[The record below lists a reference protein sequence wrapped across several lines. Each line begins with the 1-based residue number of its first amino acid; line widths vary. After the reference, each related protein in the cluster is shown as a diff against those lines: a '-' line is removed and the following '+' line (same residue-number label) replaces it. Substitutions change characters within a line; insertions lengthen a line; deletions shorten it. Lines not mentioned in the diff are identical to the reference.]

1 MDTFNHMKIKS
12 KLSLLVGL
20 FVLGFMAFGIV
31 TYSTMNTLRA
41 TLDNLKVNGPKYKEI
56 VQSKDLIADILPPP
70 EYILE
75 AYMVVLQMADETNRA
90 GLSTRLPGERE
101 SLIEKSVRLRKE
113 YFDRH
118 NFWMTDLQSLPPSA
132 DKLKTTMLDDSYL
145 PAKDF
150 LDVRDTQ
157 FIPAVQRGDYK
168 TAKALAYGVLRQKY
182 NAHRAAID
190 KVVAMANARNA
201 ELERGA
207 KVDINAAESVIAA
220 RINTLITLGVA
231 IIAIVALGVG
241 WFLSR
246 SISNTLNETASALS
260 ATSTEIAS
268 TIEQHERTAMHQ
280 SAAVNE
286 TTTTMDELDASFNQT
301 AEMVKTAADTA
312 RQAVSVADNGIRT
325 VQQTLDGML
334 SLKDKVGIIAEQIL
348 SLSEQTSQI
357 STITNLV
364 SDLANQ
370 TNMLALNAAV
380 EAARAGE
387 HGKGFGVVAAE
398 IRKLADESKKSAERI
413 NALVEDIQKATNST
427 VMATEEGTKTVEQGI
442 MLAQETVTAFNGVTA
457 SSNTAS
463 DAAQQTLLS
472 VPQQVTAV
480 KQVLSSM
487 DSLNKGAK
495 ETADG
500 LSQTRVSVENLREA
514 ALRLKRMI

>member
-1 MDTFNHMKIKS
+1 MQSFNSMTIKA
-12 KLSLLVGL
+12 KLSLLVVM
-20 FVLGFMAFGIV
+20 FTLGFIVFGAV
-31 TYSTMNTLRA
+31 TYSTIGTLTD
-41 TLDNLKVNGPKYKEI
+41 TLETLKINGTKYKEI

-75 AYMVVLQMADETNRA
+75 AYMVVLQMTDENNRA
-90 GLSTRLPGERE
+90 GLDRPMPGEKESLSEKSTRLE
-101 SLIEKSVRLRKE
+101 KE
-113 YFDRH
+113 YKERH
-118 NFWMTDLQSLPPSA
+118 EFWHDDLKSLPASSS
-132 DKLKTTMLDDSYL
+132 DLKTAMLSESYTSAEEFFNIRDRQFL
-145 PAKDF
+145 PA
-150 LDVRDTQ
+150 VR
-157 FIPAVQRGDYK
+157 RGDYK
-168 TAKALAYGVLRQKY
+168 TAKALAHGILREKY
-182 NAHRAAID
+182 NVHRAAID
-190 KVVAMANARNA
+190 KVVELATARNK
-201 ELERGA
+201 ELERA
-207 KVDINAAESVIAA
+207 ATNDIAESESMIRA
-220 RINTLITLGVA
+220 RTMALLVLGL
-231 IIAIVALGVG
+231 AIVTFVVAGVG

-246 SISNTLNETASALS
+246 SISNTLNETVSALS
-260 ATSTEIAS
+260 ATSSEIAS

-301 AEMVKTAADTA
+301 ADMVKTAADTA
-312 RQAVSVADNGIRT
+312 RQAVSVADDGIKT
-325 VQQTLDGML
+325 VQQTLDGMV
-334 SLKDKVGIIAEQIL
+334 SLKDKVGTIAEQIL

-357 STITNLV
+357 GTITNLV

-387 HGKGFGVVAAE
+387 HGKGFAVVAAE

-427 VMATEEGTKTVEQGI
+427 VMATEEGTRTVDQGIKLAQKTVE
-442 MLAQETVTAFNGVTA
+442 AFNVVTG

-480 KQVLSSM
+480 RQVLTSM

-514 ALRLKRMI
+514 ALKLRRMI

>member
-1 MDTFNHMKIKS
+1 MNNLNHMKIKD
-12 KLSLLVGL
+12 KLALLVGL
-20 FVLGFMAFGIV
+20 FVLGFLAFGVV
-31 TYSTMNTLRA
+31 TYSTMNTLRG
-41 TLDNLKVNGPKYKEI
+41 TLDNLKVNGPRYKEI
-56 VQSKDLIADILPPP
+56 AQGKDLVADILPPP

-75 AYMVVLQMADETNRA
+75 AYMVVLQMADETNRG
-90 GLSTRLPGERE
+90 GLNTRLAGERE
-101 SLIEKSVRLRKE
+101 SLLEKSVRLRKE

-118 NFWMTDLQSLPPSA
+118 TFWMSDLQSLPAASE
-132 DKLKTTMLDDSYL
+132 KLKTTMLDESYR

-150 LDVRDTQ
+150 LDIRDAQ

-182 NAHRAAID
+182 DAHRAAID
-190 KVVAMANARNA
+190 GVVTMANARNA
-201 ELERGA
+201 QLEQGA
-207 KVDINAAESVIAA
+207 KTDISAAENVIAN
-220 RINTLITLGVA
+220 RINTLIALGLA
-231 IIAIVALGVG
+231 IISIVALGVG

-246 SISNTLNETASALS
+246 SISNTLNATASALS
-260 ATSTEIAS
+260 ATSTEIAA

-286 TTTTMDELDASFNQT
+286 TTTTMDELDASFTQT

-312 RQAVSVADNGIRT
+312 RQAVSVADSGIRT
-325 VQQTLDGML
+325 VQQTLEGML
-334 SLKDKVGIIAEQIL
+334 SLKDKVNIIAEQIL

-357 STITNLV
+357 STITSLV

-427 VMATEEGTKTVEQGI
+427 VMATEEGTKTVDQGI
-442 MLAQETVTAFNGVTA
+442 MLAQETVIAFNGVTT

-480 KQVLSSM
+480 KQVLFAM

-500 LSQTRVSVENLREA
+500 LGQTRVSVENLREA
-514 ALRLKRMI
+514 ALNLKRII